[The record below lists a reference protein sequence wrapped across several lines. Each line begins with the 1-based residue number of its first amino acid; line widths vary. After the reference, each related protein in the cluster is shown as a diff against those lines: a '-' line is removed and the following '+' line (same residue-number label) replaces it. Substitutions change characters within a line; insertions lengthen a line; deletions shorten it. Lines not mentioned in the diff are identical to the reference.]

1 MGCND
6 GKNPSLA
13 AQAEGV
19 DSIQQPDCTCS
30 HISLNGRDYSVLG
43 PISSAAGRSCLVLL
57 QYISYSSTR
66 LIRCLAPDE

>member
-1 MGCND
+1 MAAGCMGCND

-43 PISSAAGRSCLVLL
+43 PISSAAVVAVW
-57 QYISYSSTR
+57 SYYSTS
-66 LIRCLAPDE
+66 LTAAPG